1 LIKRSHI
8 ETVDFDDDDEFKD
21 EKIYY
26 CKDCL
31 EYGFKIRLKNRL
43 YPEGETIPFDHD
55 QWRQCHDCGLI
66 VPVYELEKET
76 EIKDVVETVNNP
88 FDVAK
93 DSFLGVDKRTSVG
106 GINRR
111 KKRDKQKELDEIK
124 DDDVQ
129 RELAKGHTLLSYTEQ
144 MPQ

>member
-1 LIKRSHI
+1 MIKRSGI
-8 ETVDFDDDDEFKD
+8 EAIDFNDDEFNDD
-21 EKIYY
+21 EKVYY
-26 CKDCL
+26 CKSCL
-31 EYGFKIRLKNRL
+31 EYGFKVRLLNRV
-43 YPEGETIPFDHD
+43 YPEGEPVPVDHD
-55 QWRQCHDCGLI
+55 QWRMCHDCGLI
-66 VPVYELEKET
+66 VPIYELQREAS
-76 EIKDVVETVNNP
+76 IKDVYETVNNP

-93 DSFLGVDKRTSVG
+93 DSILGVDKRTSTG

-111 KKRDKQKELDEIK
+111 KKREKQKELDDIK